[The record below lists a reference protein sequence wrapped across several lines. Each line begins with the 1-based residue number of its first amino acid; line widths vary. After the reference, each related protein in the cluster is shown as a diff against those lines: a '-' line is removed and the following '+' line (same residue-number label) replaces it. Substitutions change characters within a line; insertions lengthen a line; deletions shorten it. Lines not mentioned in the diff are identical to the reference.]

1 MRFARTAAL
10 VGVGLLWW
18 ALGPLVLVLAAGSL
32 WFRPVRAWLR
42 PTRRATA
49 IWVAAVL
56 VLGGLAWVVPDG
68 WLRMPPGPGVLVTPS
83 YVGRPAITNADHVDA
98 PLGESPQVTTRS
110 YGVDECREVQF
121 DDHGRLVTVCGTVLR
136 LLDPGSLRQL
146 ATKDL
151 PAGCDPVFEVVGG
164 RVLVATGDRR
174 VLAITT
180 ADAEGDP
187 DLTTAATV
195 DLTEQLPDGDC
206 VTGIAPDGDGGL
218 WFASHDGLV
227 GLVAGDRTRV
237 LDVDDTVARPVTA
250 TVDGVYVAGAGAL
263 HKVVL
268 HAGKPVEAWAAAYD
282 DGGERGSAPVV
293 LPTGLVALADVRD
306 PRLQVVVHRGDTGD
320 VVCRTEVFDDDAG
333 ATDGGLVAAGDG
345 LLVQNSHGYGGP
357 LSTTLGRTT
366 TGGIARVDLPGGADG
381 ECTVTWESDLDAPSG
396 APAVSTAVGLAYAY
410 TKRHSWLGVNAW
422 YLTAID
428 LDTGRAVWAR
438 RTGLGFLRDNHHGA
452 VTLGPDGSVYV
463 PVLGG
468 FVRVRD
474 RG

>member
-10 VGVGLLWW
+10 LAVGLLWW

-32 WFRPVRAWLR
+32 YFRRVRDWLR
-42 PTRRATA
+42 PTRKVAL
-49 IWVAAVL
+49 IWAASVVALAGL
-56 VLGGLAWVVPDG
+56 VYVVPDG
-68 WLRMPPGPGVLVTPS
+68 WVRMPPGPGALVTPS
-83 YVGRPAITNADHVDA
+83 YLGRPAIVTADHVDA
-98 PLGESPQVTTRS
+98 PLGESPQVTTKS
-110 YGVDECREVQF
+110 YGVEDCPEVQF
-121 DDHGRLVTVCGTVLR
+121 DDRGRPVTVCGSVLR
-136 LLDPGSLRQL
+136 LLDPESLRQL

-151 PAGCDPVFEVVGG
+151 PSGCEPVFEVVGG

-174 VLAITT
+174 ILAVTT

-195 DLTEQLPDGDC
+195 DLAEQLPDGDC
-206 VTGIAPDGDGGL
+206 VTGLAPDGDGRL
-218 WFASHDGLV
+218 WFASHDGRV
-227 GLVAGDRTRV
+227 GIVEGDRTRV
-237 LDVDDTVARPVTA
+237 LDLDDTIERPVTA
-250 TVDGVYVAGAGAL
+250 TLDGLYVAGAGAL
-263 HKVVL
+263 HKVTL
-268 HAGKPVEAWAAAYD
+268 HAGKPVAAWSSPYD

-293 LPTGLVALADVRD
+293 LPSGLVALADVRD

-320 VVCRTEVFDDDAG
+320 VVCRAEVFGDDEG

-345 LLVQNSHGYGGP
+345 LLVLNSHGYGGP
-357 LSTTLGRTT
+357 LSTALGRTT
-366 TGGIARVDLPGGADG
+366 TGGIARVDVADG
-381 ECTVTWESDLDAPSG
+381 ECAVTWESDLDAPSG
-396 APAVSTAVGLAYAY
+396 APAVSTTVGMAYVY

-428 LDTGRAVWAR
+428 LETGRAVWAR
-438 RTGLGFLRDNHHGA
+438 RTGLGLLRDNHHGA

-474 RG
+474 RD